1 MMKNPKNL
9 LIFAVLGGVVGV
21 GIGFVGA
28 FFVAQMAQINADI
41 RMKTAPLAMQEVLMA
56 QQDAW
61 NTGDIEG
68 FMHGYL
74 KSDQLHFASGGDI
87 TLGWEETLNRY
98 QKRYSDRA
106 KMGTLQ
112 FDVKSVKVIDK
123 DDGLVFGKWTL
134 IRDADTPSGLFTLH
148 LKKGDD
154 GWKVV
159 ADHTSS
165 ASN

>member
-21 GIGFVGA
+21 GIGFAVTVFG
-28 FFVAQMAQINADI
+28 AQMAQVNADI
-41 RMKTAPLAMQEVLMA
+41 GMKTAPLAMQDVLRA
-56 QQDAW
+56 QQEAW
-61 NTGDIEG
+61 NAGDIEE
-68 FMHGYL
+68 FMQGYL
-74 KSDQLHFASGGDI
+74 QSDQLRFASGGEV
-87 TLGWEETLNRY
+87 TLGWDETLNRY
-98 QKRYSDRA
+98 QNRYSDRA
-106 KMGTLQ
+106 KMGKLQ
-112 FDVKSVKVIDK
+112 FDIKSVKAIGN
-123 DDGLVFGKWTL
+123 DDGLIFGKWTL

-159 ADHTSS
+159 SDHTSS

>member
-9 LIFAVLGGVVGV
+9 LIFAVLGGIVGTGLGFVVGRV
-21 GIGFVGA
+21 SAPGTVYASQPAYGSQM
-28 FFVAQMAQINADI
+28 VA
-41 RMKTAPLAMQEVLMA
+41 VLMA
-56 QQDAW
+56 QQDSW
-61 NTGDIEG
+61 NAGDIEG
-68 FMHGYL
+68 FMQGYL
-74 KSDQLHFASGGDI
+74 KSDQLRFASGGDI
-87 TLGWEETLNRY
+87 TLGWNETLNRY

-106 KMGTLQ
+106 KMGTLK
-112 FDVKSVKVIDK
+112 FDIKSVKAIGH

-134 IRDADTPSGLFTLH
+134 IRDADTPTGLFTLH

-159 ADHTSS
+159 SDHTSS